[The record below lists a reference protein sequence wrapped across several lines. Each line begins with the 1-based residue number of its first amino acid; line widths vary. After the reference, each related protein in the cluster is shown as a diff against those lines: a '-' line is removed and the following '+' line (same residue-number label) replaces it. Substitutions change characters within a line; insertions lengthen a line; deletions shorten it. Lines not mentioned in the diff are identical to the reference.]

1 MVEKTEQQAVLFSG
15 PDELPRFQRGEKRG
29 LLLNLRLDVEMDG
42 VTYHLT
48 SVFDGKREMGEVI
61 DTIELERNLRQTA

>member
-1 MVEKTEQQAVLFSG
+1 MTGKEMGRPELISAPG
-15 PDELPRFQRGEKRG
+15 ELPRFRWGGKTCFF
-29 LLLNLRLDVEMDG
+29 LNLGLDVEMDG

>member
-1 MVEKTEQQAVLFSG
+1 MVEKPEQQAVLFSE
-15 PDELPRFQRGEKRG
+15 PDELPCFQRGEKRG
-29 LLLNLRLDVEMDG
+29 LLLNLCLDVEVDG

-61 DTIELERNLRQTA
+61 DTIELERNLRHTA